1 MSKAVIAQ
9 LEGSSLTADELER
22 LRAFIRS
29 EKHSTLGMLLQR
41 LIEVH
46 QDGITLHFISDDAE
60 LSPNQAAKLLKMSR
74 PHLLKFMKDGDL
86 PYHHVGSHKRITMS
100 DLRRFMEARK
110 TGTEIVAQAINST
123 RESAPVNPS
132 PEVEAELSDL

>member
-1 MSKAVIAQ
+1 MSKAVNAQ
-9 LEGSSLTADELER
+9 LEGNTLTAGELER

-29 EKHSTLGMLLQR
+29 EKDSTLGLLLQR

-46 QDGITLHFISDDAE
+46 EDGITLHFISDDAE

-74 PHLLKFMKDGDL
+74 PHLLKFMNDGDL

-100 DLRRFMEARK
+100 DLRTFMEARK
-110 TGTEIVAQAINST
+110 TGAEIVAQAINDT
-123 RESAPVNPS
+123 RVPVPVNPS

>member
-29 EKHSTLGMLLQR
+29 EKDSTLGMLLQR

-46 QDGITLHFISDDAE
+46 GDGITLHFISDDAE

-74 PHLLKFMKDGDL
+74 PHLLKFMK
-86 PYHHVGSHKRITMS
+86 HA
-100 DLRRFMEARK
+100 RRAPRSWPK
-110 TGTEIVAQAINST
+110 QST
-123 RESAPVNPS
+123 APASRCPS
-132 PEVEAELSDL
+132 THRPR

>member
-9 LEGSSLTADELER
+9 LEGDALTTGELER
-22 LRAFIRS
+22 LRAFVRS
-29 EKHSTLGMLLQR
+29 EQNSTLGVLLHR
-41 LIEVH
+41 LAEVH
-46 QDGITLHFISDDAE
+46 EDGITINFLSEETE

-74 PHLLKFMKDGDL
+74 PHLLKFMNDGDL

-123 RESAPVNPS
+123 RESAPVDLS

>member
-46 QDGITLHFISDDAE
+46 EDGITLHFISDDAE
-60 LSPNQAAKLLKMSR
+60 LSPTRLRSFSR
-74 PHLLKFMKDGDL
+74 
-86 PYHHVGSHKRITMS
+86 
-100 DLRRFMEARK
+100 
-110 TGTEIVAQAINST
+110 
-123 RESAPVNPS
+123 
-132 PEVEAELSDL
+132 